1 MKLNW
6 RIIGLFSAS
15 VAPWVLYEGC
25 ANSNPAA
32 PTAANGGKF
41 FAIMADSAPFYQYGP
56 QQSYGPDKKLP
67 KDALVTLIRSSFGY
81 CKVKLA
87 SGEQG
92 YVASQDIQVAPPAM
106 VAAATAPAATSS
118 AAKRVRFDP
127 SDPRFA
133 PPPAELLPDIEP
145 TPIPTPSNSPH

>member
-6 RIIGLFSAS
+6 TIIGLFSAS

-32 PTAANGGKF
+32 PTAANGGNF
-41 FAIMADSAPFYQYGP
+41 FAITADSAPFYRYGP
-56 QQSYGPDKKLP
+56 QQNYGPDKKLP
-67 KDALVTLIRSSFGY
+67 KDTPVTLIRSSFEY

-92 YVASQDIQVAPPAM
+92 FVASQDIQAARPAL

-118 AAKRVRFDP
+118 VAGRLRFEP

-133 PPPAELLPDIEP
+133 PPPPEPLPDIEP
-145 TPIPTPSNSPH
+145 TPISTPSNFPH

>member
-41 FAIMADSAPFYQYGP
+41 FAITADSAPFYQYGP
-56 QQSYGPDKKLP
+56 QQNYGPDKKLP

-92 YVASQDIQVAPPAM
+92 YVASQDIQVAPPAL

-118 AAKRVRFDP
+118 PASAFTSPRAAARSRDGP
-127 SDPRFA
+127 SNA
-133 PPPAELLPDIEP
+133 STEPPAGWFFPADG
-145 TPIPTPSNSPH
+145 